1 MEIVIHYQHPIK
13 VTAVVKITAIR
24 APKEI
29 ISFLT
34 APSKIIH
41 LLVRQ
46 MKKKIFHNSTM
57 GK

>member
-1 MEIVIHYQHPIK
+1 VEI
-13 VTAVVKITAIR
+13 TVVR

-41 LLVRQ
+41 SLVRQ
-46 MKKKIFHNSTM
+46 MKKKNITAPWGKKNSL
-57 GK
+57 KAPKH

>member
-1 MEIVIHYQHPIK
+1 
-13 VTAVVKITAIR
+13 VKITAVW

-41 LLVRQ
+41 SLVRQ
-46 MKKKIFHNSTM
+46 MKKKIITAPRENKNTLTAP
-57 GK
+57 KR